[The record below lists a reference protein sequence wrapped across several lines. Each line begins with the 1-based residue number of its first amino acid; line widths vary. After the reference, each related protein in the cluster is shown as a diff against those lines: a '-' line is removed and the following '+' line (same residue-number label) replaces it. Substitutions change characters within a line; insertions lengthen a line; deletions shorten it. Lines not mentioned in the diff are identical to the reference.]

1 MLAGNL
7 NVPKDHSEGRR
18 KCTPRLTEGDRNIHT
33 IGDISNDTRV
43 ESFLLWGL
51 HMLDL

>member
-7 NVPKDHSEGRR
+7 NVPKDHSEGKR
-18 KCTPRLTEGDRNIHT
+18 KCTPRLTEGDRNFHT

-43 ESFLLWGL
+43 ESFLLWVL
-51 HMLDL
+51 HMLDH